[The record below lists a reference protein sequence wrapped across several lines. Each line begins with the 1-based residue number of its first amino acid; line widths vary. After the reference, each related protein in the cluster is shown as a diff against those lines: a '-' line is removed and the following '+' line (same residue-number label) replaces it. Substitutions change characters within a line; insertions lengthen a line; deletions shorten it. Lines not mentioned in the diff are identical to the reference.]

1 MMSVILEKE
10 THGGRV
16 SLDMSLFSL
25 GGGGTLLSGCSSH
38 LPYAEVPDVHGRSE
52 REDRDHKVAGGEGS
66 DGRASKS
73 IQSPGPSCHPDPVC
87 E

>member
-1 MMSVILEKE
+1 M
-10 THGGRV
+10 

-25 GGGGTLLSGCSSH
+25 GVGGGTSLSGCPSH
-38 LPYAEVPDVHGRSE
+38 LPYAEVPGVRGRSE
-52 REDRDHKVAGGEGS
+52 REDGDHKVAGGEGR

-73 IQSPGPSCHPDPVC
+73 IQSPGPSCHRDPAC